1 VAARLSG
8 GPAPAL
14 APATRS
20 RLAAAAVVLI
30 GSLIVAAAVE
40 GCGLAAST
48 AGLPPTPTVAIP
60 SYSTT
65 IAQTRREIVN
75 ALGTANLVLQDATEP
90 FRPPESPSLTDAPR
104 GVFQVVLPQDPD
116 NGYIVVYE
124 FRDVA
129 TAAAAGAELARYIGS
144 GPGRIQFPPDAE
156 HVIRQLNTTL
166 IVYSWSAANSSDPD
180 ESKILPLLST
190 VGTEIAVPR

>member
-8 GPAPAL
+8 GSVPAL
-14 APATRS
+14 DPAARS
-20 RLAAAAVVLI
+20 RLAAAAIVLI
-30 GSLIVAAAVE
+30 GSFIVGAAVE

-48 AGLPPTPTVAIP
+48 AGLPATPTVAIP

-65 IAQTRREIVN
+65 IAQTRREIVS

-90 FRPPESPSLTDAPR
+90 FRPPESPSLAAAPR
-104 GVFQVVLPQDPD
+104 GVFQVVLPQDPG

-129 TAAAAGAELARYIGS
+129 SAAAAGAELAAYIGS

-166 IVYSWSAANSSDPD
+166 IVYSWSAANSSDPN
-180 ESKILPLLST
+180 ESKILPILST